1 MPYKHEPI
9 LIHIFCQIYDELQIV
24 HERCTKLE
32 DELMDNHVV
41 TVENKKKED
50 KLYQRVT
57 ILEEE
62 NKELFKKVL
71 SLVMKENNTNERRQ
85 FYEDRFTD
93 LSYNHNLLVTH
104 VNGIIMELNNII
116 TILNNKEEAN

>member
-1 MPYKHEPI
+1 
-9 LIHIFCQIYDELQIV
+9 
-24 HERCTKLE
+24 
-32 DELMDNHVV
+32 MDNHVV

-50 KLYQRVT
+50 KLYQRVA

-71 SLVMKENNTNERRQ
+71 SLVMKENNAVQRQQ
-85 FYEDRFTD
+85 FYEDRFVE

-104 VNGIIMELNNII
+104 VNSIIKELNNII
-116 TILNNKEEAN
+116 KNKEEN